1 VVITRSSGVAIHGF
15 VIGGGYNG
23 CTNEL
28 DDLVMDAAQKIEEFT
43 KRDIEIRFNSDR
55 RSGGA
60 WVVDSLPGFQGNC
73 HLGIAAGLY
82 PSLKTVDNSPSIIRL
97 HIYVNT
103 TVLRGGL
110 QATRF
115 YRRTVKEG
123 PGDDNEH
130 LWLEIDGSNRVEK
143 AVDWIKRWVKISK
156 IPK

>member
-1 VVITRSSGVAIHGF
+1 VVITRSNGIAIQNF
-15 VIGGGYNG
+15 VVGGGYNG

-28 DDLVMDAAQKIEEFT
+28 DNIVMDAAQKLEEFT

-73 HLGIAAGLY
+73 HLGISAGLY
-82 PSLKTVDNSPSIIRL
+82 PVNSSSLPSRIRL
-97 HIYVNT
+97 HIYVDT
-103 TVLRGGL
+103 TVLRSGV

-115 YRRTVKEG
+115 YRRTVMPG

-130 LWLEIDGSNRVEK
+130 LWLEIDGSNRVGK
-143 AVDWIKRWVKISK
+143 AVEWIKRWVKISK